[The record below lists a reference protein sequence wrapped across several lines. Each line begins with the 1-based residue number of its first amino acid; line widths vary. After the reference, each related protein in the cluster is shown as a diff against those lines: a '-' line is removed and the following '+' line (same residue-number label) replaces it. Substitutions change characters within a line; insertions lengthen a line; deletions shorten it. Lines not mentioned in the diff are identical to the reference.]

1 METTAKEIRAI
12 DQEARETIASLTD
25 LKNEIRKVIVGQEDA
40 IDQLL
45 ITFLAGGHGLLE
57 GVPGLAKTLMIRSLA
72 EAIDL
77 KFRRIQFT
85 PDLMP
90 SDIIGTEILE
100 EDHTTGKRVFKF
112 NKGSLF
118 ANIILADEINRTSPK
133 TQSALLEAMQEFSV
147 TYAGTTYHLER
158 PFFILA
164 TQNPIEQ
171 AGTFPLPEAQL
182 DRFLLFIRIDYPTPE
197 DERTILQNTTG
208 TGMPEI
214 RKVITG
220 DRILKAQRLVREV
233 HVSEELI
240 DQVSKLVRETRPA
253 NSEVKFVKDFVRW
266 GAGPRAGQAM
276 ILTAKARALLHGNY
290 SVTREDLRAVA
301 LPVLRHRILMNF
313 KAEADGVTPDQV
325 ALQLLSR
332 NFG

>member
-1 METTAKEIRAI
+1 M
-12 DQEARETIASLTD
+12 
-25 LKNEIRKVIVGQEDA
+25 
-40 IDQLL
+40 
-45 ITFLAGGHGLLE
+45 LE

-147 TYAGTTYHLER
+147 TYAGTTYLLER

-182 DRFLLFIRIDYPTPE
+182 DRFLLFIRIDYPSVE
-197 DERTILQNTTG
+197 EERSILESTTG
-208 TGMPEI
+208 SKNVEI
-214 RKVITG
+214 QKVISG
-220 DRILKAQRLVREV
+220 SRILRAQKLVREV
-233 HVSEELI
+233 HISPELI
-240 DQVSKLVRETRPA
+240 DQVNQLIRLTRPGTTD
-253 NSEVKFVKDFVRW
+253 VKFVKDFVRW

-290 SVTREDLRAVA
+290 SVTRTDLLHVA
-301 LPVLRHRILMNF
+301 FPVLRHRILMNF
-313 KAEADGVTPDQV
+313 KAEADGVTPDDVTKQLV
-325 ALQLLSR
+325 ARTL
-332 NFG
+332 G